1 MNLSRYMW
9 DRIAAYAAHDDPMVA
24 ACNLI
29 ALVVASNQPFYPL
42 YVYWTVSDHVWA
54 TVFTFLSTPLFM
66 AVPAVARRYSKT
78 GRALLP
84 IAGMANT
91 ILSARV
97 FGPPSGVDIFLI
109 PCALIAATFFRAS
122 ERPIAFALIGAVN
135 LILRTLGHRQKVMRR
150 IEISAQCR
158 AHQVAAHLVH
168 LIDGIANR
176 PDTHIHIAAR
186 SHGRIG
192 ERQKFAGLVPPR
204 QNGGKLSLVLCL
216 LFFRQT
222 TPFRHDLVKAKG
234 HNLPL
239 HGRL

>member
-1 MNLSRYMW
+1 MGRKPLSPTPSLTPGLSMNLSRYMW

-97 FGPPSGVDIFLI
+97 FGPASGVEIFLI
-109 PCALIAATFFRAS
+109 PCVLIAATFFRAS
-122 ERPIAFALIGAVN
+122 ERPIAFVLIGAAF
-135 LILRTLGHRQKVMRR
+135 LIYLG
-150 IEISAQCR
+150 
-158 AHQVAAHLVH
+158 L
-168 LIDGIANR
+168 
-176 PDTHIHIAAR
+176 
-186 SHGRIG
+186 
-192 ERQKFAGLVPPR
+192 
-204 QNGGKLSLVLCL
+204 NGMYG
-216 LFFRQT
+216 T
-222 TPFRHDLVKAKG
+222 
-234 HNLPL
+234 PL
-239 HGRL
+239 HVYTTSEYHAFSRLNAMSAGTLCVFVGLIASGLISQISSRT

>member
-1 MNLSRYMW
+1 MGRKPLSPTPSLTPGLSMNLSRYMW

-97 FGPPSGVDIFLI
+97 FGPASGVEIFLI
-109 PCALIAATFFRAS
+109 PCVLIAATFFRAS
-122 ERPIAFALIGAVN
+122 ERPIAFVLIGAAF
-135 LILRTLGHRQKVMRR
+135 LIYLG
-150 IEISAQCR
+150 
-158 AHQVAAHLVH
+158 L
-168 LIDGIANR
+168 
-176 PDTHIHIAAR
+176 
-186 SHGRIG
+186 
-192 ERQKFAGLVPPR
+192 
-204 QNGGKLSLVLCL
+204 NGMYG
-216 LFFRQT
+216 T
-222 TPFRHDLVKAKG
+222 
-234 HNLPL
+234 PL
-239 HGRL
+239 HVYTTSEYHAFSRLNAMSAGTLCVFVGFIASGLISQISSRT

>member
-1 MNLSRYMW
+1 MGRKPLSPTPSLTLGLSMNLSRYMW

-42 YVYWTVSDHVWA
+42 YVYWTISDHVWA

-97 FGPPSGVDIFLI
+97 FGPASGVEIFLI
-109 PCALIAATFFRAS
+109 PCVLIAATFFRAS
-122 ERPIAFALIGAVN
+122 ERPIAFVLIGAAF
-135 LILRTLGHRQKVMRR
+135 LIYLG
-150 IEISAQCR
+150 
-158 AHQVAAHLVH
+158 L
-168 LIDGIANR
+168 
-176 PDTHIHIAAR
+176 
-186 SHGRIG
+186 
-192 ERQKFAGLVPPR
+192 
-204 QNGGKLSLVLCL
+204 NGTYG
-216 LFFRQT
+216 T
-222 TPFRHDLVKAKG
+222 
-234 HNLPL
+234 PL
-239 HGRL
+239 HIYTTSEYHAFSRLNAMSAGTLCVFVGLIASGLISQISSRT

>member
-1 MNLSRYMW
+1 MGRKPLYPTPSLTPGLSMNLSRYMW

-97 FGPPSGVDIFLI
+97 FGPASGVEIFLI
-109 PCALIAATFFRAS
+109 PCVLIAATFFRAS
-122 ERPIAFALIGAVN
+122 ERPIAFVLIGAAF
-135 LILRTLGHRQKVMRR
+135 LIYLG
-150 IEISAQCR
+150 
-158 AHQVAAHLVH
+158 L
-168 LIDGIANR
+168 
-176 PDTHIHIAAR
+176 
-186 SHGRIG
+186 
-192 ERQKFAGLVPPR
+192 
-204 QNGGKLSLVLCL
+204 NGMYG
-216 LFFRQT
+216 T
-222 TPFRHDLVKAKG
+222 
-234 HNLPL
+234 PL
-239 HGRL
+239 HIYTTSEYHAFSRLNAMSAGTLCVFVGLIASGLISQISSRT

>member
-1 MNLSRYMW
+1 MGRKPLSPTPSLTPGLSMNLSRYMW

-42 YVYWTVSDHVWA
+42 YVYWTVSEHVWV

-97 FGPPSGVDIFLI
+97 FGPASGVEIFLI
-109 PCALIAATFFRAS
+109 PCVLIAATFFRAS
-122 ERPIAFALIGAVN
+122 ERPIAFVLIGAAF
-135 LILRTLGHRQKVMRR
+135 LIYLG
-150 IEISAQCR
+150 
-158 AHQVAAHLVH
+158 L
-168 LIDGIANR
+168 
-176 PDTHIHIAAR
+176 
-186 SHGRIG
+186 
-192 ERQKFAGLVPPR
+192 
-204 QNGGKLSLVLCL
+204 NGMYG
-216 LFFRQT
+216 T
-222 TPFRHDLVKAKG
+222 
-234 HNLPL
+234 PL
-239 HGRL
+239 HIYTTSEYHAFSRLNAMSAGTLCVFVGLIASGLISQISSRT